1 MKLDASSDLLI
12 RRYLLSSVSEEERE
26 QVETRLMTD
35 DDFFQQINLVE
46 DELVEEYLDE
56 ELIGA
61 DRSRFEGT
69 FLCAPER
76 QHKLRF
82 TKALRVHAAN
92 AAKAK
97 TSPAHPPKPAWY
109 EPFLDLFNVSRPVLA
124 YSFSAAL
131 SAALLLLVGG
141 GAGMLVQ
148 MRGLKEQ
155 ISGLQAQQQSREIE
169 ESRLRERYEKE
180 RARADQ
186 FAALF
191 QEQEKR
197 VPTQLAMPSELPFT
211 LSPEAQRSAQPS
223 KPLPIPEGAILVDL
237 RLDLAENWKATY
249 RAVLSSGGEDIL
261 TRSNLKAADSEK
273 EITISFTVPAADL
286 PSGHYVIMLYGSSE
300 KETLA
305 TYSFRV
311 VRN

>member
-61 DRSRFEGT
+61 DRSRFEDT
-69 FLCAPER
+69 FLRAPER

-92 AAKAK
+92 AAKVK

-109 EPFLDLFNVSRPVLA
+109 EPFLGLFTVSRPVLA
-124 YSFSAAL
+124 YSLA
-131 SAALLLLVGG
+131 AALLMLAGG
-141 GAGMLVQ
+141 GALMRIQ
-148 MRGLKEQ
+148 MSGLKEQ
-155 ISGLQAQQQSREIE
+155 ISGLQAQQQNRAVE
-169 ESRLRERYEKE
+169 ESRLRELAEKE
-180 RARADQ
+180 HDRADQ
-186 FAALF
+186 IARMLE

-197 VPTQLAMPSELPFT
+197 VPTQFAMASQPSFT
-211 LSPEAQRSAQPS
+211 LFPGAQRSAQS
-223 KPLPIPEGAILVDL
+223 SQQIKIAKSASLVDL
-237 RLDLAENWKATY
+237 RLDLPENWKATY
-249 RAVLSSGGEDIL
+249 RAVLSSGGEEIL
-261 TRSNLKAADSEK
+261 SRLNLKAAESAK
-273 EITISFTVPAADL
+273 EITISFSVPATDL
-286 PSGHYVIMLYGSSE
+286 PSGHYEIMLYGTGE
-300 KETLA
+300 NEARETYA
-305 TYSFRV
+305 FRV
-311 VRN
+311 ARN